1 MTTLQANHT
10 TDQIVALE
18 RGLAFAQTAWGE
30 AINTGWTLD
39 GRELDRCRESISND
53 LHQVGIQ
60 FQMEAGRQYS
70 AAMELRAHGDIA
82 EEDNRPG
89 DALHYRVE
97 AGKLERHAAE
107 MKSRGDALRD
117 MVDTVRNNMRRRPA
131 PEAEH
136 NYRPTVRS

>member
-1 MTTLQANHT
+1 MTTLQTHHT
-10 TDQIVALE
+10 TDEIVSLE

-39 GRELDRCRESISND
+39 DSELDRRSDEMANN
-53 LHQVGIQ
+53 LHQTGIQ
-60 FQMEAGRQYS
+60 FQTEAGRQYS
-70 AAMELRAHGDIA
+70 AAMELRTHGDIA

-117 MVDTVRNNMRRRPA
+117 MVYTVRNNMRRRPA